1 MRYVDCFFNTIIS
14 IQEFLER
21 FEKWYLK
28 KRIKLSWVY
37 RLSIIGGFVLI
48 VGKQVVIGEFVFIL
62 GMVMENIENIIGW
75 KHSVRRWLKICV
87 IYNLFFSAIL
97 ACTIQGQ
104 IKYPILTPLFVGLY
118 LLVWVFLSLISNS
131 KVALFVNEIVSGL
144 AATIF
149 TIGTYLISMSLKG
162 LPAASD
168 YKLYYHTDEAAMHA
182 LENGELLAW
191 KFLGITVLEQ
201 LEIGFIS
208 FLPVI
213 GVSAMCI
220 IMVKIKIYW
229 MEKNKVFEPEK
240 GIGLNDEKVVNVD

>member
-21 FEKWYLK
+21 FEKWYSK
-28 KRIKLSWVY
+28 KRIKLSWAY
-37 RLSIIGGFVLI
+37 ILSIIGGCALI
-48 VGKQVVIGEFVFIL
+48 VGKQVVVGEIVFIM
-62 GMVMENIENIIGW
+62 GMVMASIENIIGW

-97 ACTIQGQ
+97 ACMIQRQ
-104 IKYPILTPLFVGLY
+104 IKYPILTSLFVGLY
-118 LLVWVFLSLISNS
+118 LFVWVFLSLISNS
-131 KVALFVNEIVSGL
+131 KVALFVNEIVSGI
-144 AATIF
+144 AATFF
-149 TIGTYLISMSLKG
+149 TIGTYLISMALKG
-162 LPAASD
+162 LSAASD

-182 LENGELLAW
+182 LENGEPLAW

-201 LEIGFIS
+201 LEIGFLS

-220 IMVKIKIYW
+220 IMVKVKIYW

-240 GIGLNDEKVVNVD
+240 GN